1 MNLEEMTLDQPE
13 WFKENQIIDVIFAE
27 EYLKEH
33 PMRRIL
39 GRLFTVDGPIEDE
52 ESIRSDV
59 YNMISEY
66 APIGTARRAAS
77 LLEAVKVACYCDPLP
92 IQQDRIHVAN
102 GTYFLEDGFTPDKAF
117 CMNRLPVEYN
127 ADAPAPERWLQFLSE
142 LLYEEDIAT
151 LQEYMGY
158 LLIPSTRAQKMLILI
173 GKGGEGKSRIGCVL
187 RKLFGDS
194 MNTCSLQK
202 IEVNR
207 FARADLE
214 FKLLSL
220 DDDMQIE
227 ALPKTNIIKSLVTQ
241 EGKIDIERKGI
252 QSVQRHLYSRFL
264 CFSNGTLRAKND
276 SSYAF
281 YRRQM
286 VIYVKG
292 RAEDR
297 IDDPYLADKL
307 CAESE
312 GILLWALEGL
322 RRLIA
327 NDFRFT
333 IGDRAKR
340 VVETAERQANSIHG
354 FLSSGYV
361 RFERKAEATTSALYA
376 AFERWCSENEVEPCS
391 HKDFSGGM
399 KDVQS
404 QYGIEWSKHIERGLR
419 GFKGICLTERS

>member
-1 MNLEEMTLDQPE
+1 MTLDQPE

-52 ESIRSDV
+52 ESIRSDI

-66 APIGTARRAAS
+66 APIGTARCAAF

-102 GTYFLEDGFTPDKAF
+102 GTYFLEDGFTLDKAF

-142 LLYEEDIAT
+142 LLYEEDIPT

-173 GKGGEGKSRIGCVL
+173 GKGGKGKSRIGCVL

-241 EGKIDIERKGI
+241 EG
-252 QSVQRHLYSRFL
+252 
-264 CFSNGTLRAKND
+264 NT
-276 SSYAF
+276 
-281 YRRQM
+281 
-286 VIYVKG
+286 
-292 RAEDR
+292 
-297 IDDPYLADKL
+297 
-307 CAESE
+307 
-312 GILLWALEGL
+312 
-322 RRLIA
+322 
-327 NDFRFT
+327 
-333 IGDRAKR
+333 
-340 VVETAERQANSIHG
+340 NS
-354 FLSSGYV
+354 
-361 RFERKAEATTSALYA
+361 K
-376 AFERWCSENEVEPCS
+376 
-391 HKDFSGGM
+391 
-399 KDVQS
+399 
-404 QYGIEWSKHIERGLR
+404 
-419 GFKGICLTERS
+419 